1 MSHSEICP
9 VCNGTGIFRVIR
21 YEQLGTPHPF
31 VSGPTFKYYNE
42 NPCHGCNGKGWIT
55 VEDKECIDISNHI
68 PNIL

>member
-21 YEQLGTPHPF
+21 YEQLGTPYPF
-31 VSGPTFKYYNE
+31 IGGPIKYYNE

-55 VEDKECIDISNHI
+55 VEDKECTDISNHI